1 MKAYK
6 VHENFYNKVGTVAQM
21 VEQQEYFSL
30 LAKKVPMNSSCV
42 SQVRVLP
49 VPQNN

>member
-1 MKAYK
+1 MKTF
-6 VHENFYNKVGTVAQM
+6 NNKVGTVAQM

-30 LAKKVPMNSSCV
+30 LAKKVPMNPSCG

-49 VPQNN
+49 VPQK